1 MANNS
6 STLLQQTLNDNLRQF
21 TEMSLSFAKP
31 AMENFVNNLSILSK
45 AVLKN
50 DTINIPQIKLQ
61 NTDCCAPKEECP
73 PHCLASIK
81 RTAMVGEKIL
91 VPFTVKNNC
100 NTQKNYRVGV
110 RELKDPDGQLAPSQ
124 PVLNKALV
132 SLEPGE
138 QEKVLMIIDLG
149 KFAEGKTYTT
159 EIVLREKEFN
169 QNICFTLSIE
179 DHQNIVVEPMDEK
192 KYKMKWQ
199 SWKDH
204 FYCEVKHGAQQG

>member
-1 MANNS
+1 
-6 STLLQQTLNDNLRQF
+6 
-21 TEMSLSFAKP
+21 
-31 AMENFVNNLSILSK
+31 
-45 AVLKN
+45 
-50 DTINIPQIKLQ
+50 
-61 NTDCCAPKEECP
+61 
-73 PHCLASIK
+73 
-81 RTAMVGEKIL
+81 
-91 VPFTVKNNC
+91 
-100 NTQKNYRVGV
+100 
-110 RELKDPDGQLAPSQ
+110 
-124 PVLNKALV
+124 
-132 SLEPGE
+132 
-138 QEKVLMIIDLG
+138 MIIDLG